1 VDILALLCF
10 LQENEFKSRN
20 DCMELAEE
28 QKSKIEEIRLKMNCH
43 NNFQCYQSGF
53 SELCKAR
60 DIGMETFIECLE
72 EKPGRKVFSLSYG
85 DKYFCKCPLRV
96 YIAKEF
102 DK

>member
-1 VDILALLCF
+1 MDILALLCF
-10 LQENEFKSRN
+10 LQENEFESRN
-20 DCMELAEE
+20 KCMELAEE
-28 QKSKIEEIRLKMNCH
+28 QKSKIEEICREMSCPND
-43 NNFQCYQSGF
+43 FQCYQSGF

-72 EKPGRKVFSLSYG
+72 EKPEKKVFSLSFG

-102 DK
+102 NK